1 VRFPFLKKR
10 TFGAALAAILIM
22 KKPYPQ
28 MAQI

>member
-1 VRFPFLKKR
+1 LMQMEGKSVPKS
-10 TFGAALAAILIM
+10 AVILIM